1 MPVTRV
7 RIKRRGGYDFRSKS
21 AKGQLLAQI
30 GMRQLLEDIH
40 KTSRPITPKLT
51 GDLRGD
57 VEKKVT
63 KIGDTIRGVIHWKR
77 PYSWYQ
83 ERGYTSGPVTRYTT
97 PGTSAHFAA
106 KSVKKVT
113 STKRANRYFGKKI

>member
-1 MPVTRV
+1 MPLTRIS
-7 RIKRRGGYDFRSKS
+7 IKRKGSYDFKKPTIK
-21 AKGQLLAQI
+21 AELAAQA

-57 VEKKVT
+57 VRKKVSKLGHT
-63 KIGDTIRGVIHWKR
+63 IIGIIEWQR
-77 PYSWYQ
+77 PYAWYQ
-83 ERGYTSGPVTRYTT
+83 ERGYTSGPVKRYTT
-97 PGTSAHFAA
+97 PGTGAHFAA

-113 STKRANRYFGKKI
+113 SKRASKYFGKKI